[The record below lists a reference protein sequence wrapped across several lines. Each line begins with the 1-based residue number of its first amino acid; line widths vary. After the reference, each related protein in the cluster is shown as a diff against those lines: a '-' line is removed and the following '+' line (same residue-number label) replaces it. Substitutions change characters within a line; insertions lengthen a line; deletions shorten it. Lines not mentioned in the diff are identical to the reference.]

1 MEKSILFQYAILW
14 HPTKEQKDKKSEV
27 IVEPTTILAKNPS
40 VAQMM
45 AVKAIPDKYTDQ
57 LEQVDIAIRPF

>member
-1 MEKSILFQYAILW
+1 MENSRLFQYAILW
-14 HPTKEQKDKKSEV
+14 HPTKEQKDKKSAL
-27 IVEPTTILAKNPS
+27 IVEPTTILAKNEQ

-45 AVKAIPDKYTDQ
+45 AVKAIPDEFTDQ

>member
-1 MEKSILFQYAILW
+1 MEKSRLFQYAILW
-14 HPTKEQKDKKSEV
+14 HPSKEDKNEKSKIV
-27 IVEPTTILAKNPS
+27 VEPTTILAKNEQ

-45 AVKAIPDKYTDQ
+45 AVKAIPDEYTDK

>member
-1 MEKSILFQYAILW
+1 MANSRLFQYAILW
-14 HPTKEQKDKKSEV
+14 HPTKYQKDDKSKV
-27 IVEPTTILAKNPS
+27 IVEPTTILAVNEH

-45 AVKAIPDKYTDQ
+45 AVKAIPELYERE